1 MQVLPDEDGTQE
13 RKLPV
18 LCGNPVPFGENH
30 IRKRVFSVVDRP
42 ILFFYSTLSEHREE
56 RFWRMF
62 SRHSFVFLPWE
73 RKAVR
78 PASDRREYRNLFLSV
93 DCLYAGL

>member
-1 MQVLPDEDGTQE
+1 
-13 RKLPV
+13 
-18 LCGNPVPFGENH
+18 
-30 IRKRVFSVVDRP
+30 
-42 ILFFYSTLSEHREE
+42 
-56 RFWRMF
+56 MF